1 MVPRPPRSTRTDTLF
16 PYTTLFRS
24 PERADA
30 ADRMTGDRQN
40 IFGAQHALFCP
51 EPIAKLPVIEPA
63 RARHDDEYDLV
74 FRRHAD
80 RLGDLF
86 GSNSMRC
93 GGERN
98 GRRAFFSHENGVI
111 GSKDGEE
118 LADGIEDH
126 AGGLGFNRE
135 GPKALDRKRGV

>member
-1 MVPRPPRSTRTDTLF
+1 MRISDWSSDVCSSELRWQ
-16 PYTTLFRS
+16 

-40 IFGAQHALFCP
+40 IFGAQHAWFCP

-111 GSKDGEE
+111 GSTEIGR
-118 LADGIEDH
+118 AH
-126 AGGLGFNRE
+126 
-135 GPKALDRKRGV
+135 V